1 MGEYEVTYRSDSS
14 GNETGRKFYSL
25 HFNKKGKDNKSTEQF
40 VVKPDVYIMK
50 ENNMSS
56 NPDTKSYL
64 TKDVF
69 TYISFA
75 MNDKENKDT
84 ASFKEVVIGESEK
97 GYYRNGYYIL
107 NKVVKNPNN
116 EKYHFTEND
125 VALMADVTF
134 VSKDS
139 MHYRAMPLIQASS
152 TGIVQLDDTLY
163 AQNIY
168 VRFAGVTENHK
179 IKLAIKESESLI
191 DFVTVKSYIFPYIN
205 LVWLGLIIMAFGII
219 LSMVKRAAF
228 KPMLTAAILILSTI
242 GLVYM
247 FLFANA

>member
-1 MGEYEVTYRSDSS
+1 M
-14 GNETGRKFYSL
+14 
-25 HFNKKGKDNKSTEQF
+25 KG
-40 VVKPDVYIMK
+40 
-50 ENNMSS
+50 NNMSS

-75 MNDKENKDT
+75 MNEKENKDT
-84 ASFKEVVIGESEK
+84 ASFKEFIIGEGEK
-97 GYYRNGYYIL
+97 GFYRNGYFIL
-107 NKVVKNPNN
+107 NSVVKNPNN

-139 MHYRAMPLIQASS
+139 MHYRAMPLIQANS
-152 TGIVQLDDTLY
+152 TGIIQLDDTLY

-168 VRFAGVTENHK
+168 VRFAGVSENHK

-191 DFVTVKSYIFPYIN
+191 DFVTVKSYVFPYIN

-219 LSMVKRAAF
+219 LSMVKRAEF
-228 KPMLTAAILILSTI
+228 KPTLTAAILILSTI